1 MAGVLSLLA
10 LAAATSATVREGGA
24 GLRAGCSAD
33 AEVVARLAGGTQV
46 EVRLSISG
54 DLGSCY
60 KVAAGGQSGYLLAAE
75 LTGLESFDQARRAGN
90 EQALP
95 QMIRAEIGRLKEDLA
110 AQVRQRAGLSAASA
124 GGMDPSVAGALSLIE
139 TNQPRRALELI
150 ETDLLRTRPKDPFV
164 LSLAGLAAYQ
174 SDRTRQALNYW
185 AESLAVRPNPSVEA
199 LYRKAQKELAA
210 DTSRSR
216 MYGSR
221 FVLRFN
227 DNEIGQGTA
236 QEILAALNE
245 EYARL
250 DAALGCG
257 LSEQTTVV
265 VQTMDVYRAAS
276 SAAEWSGGQF
286 DGRIRIGYEGRALT
300 PRTRRAM
307 AHELVHACLARNGRF
322 PAWFH
327 EGMAQRWSGESVT
340 SAELA
345 TVRQM
350 LRSKRMPG
358 LNQMPPSWGRLSAW
372 HANLAYAISLAAVD
386 AMYRSYG
393 DQYVRNLL
401 RNPEQLAGVADKVTQ
416 ALMGP

>member
-1 MAGVLSLLA
+1 MAGMLSLLA
-10 LAAATSATVREGGA
+10 LAATAATVREGGA

-54 DLGSCY
+54 DIGSCY
-60 KVAAGGQSGYLLAAE
+60 KVSAGEQSGYLLAAE
-75 LTGLESFDQARRAGN
+75 LSGLDSFDRARRAGD
-90 EQALP
+90 ERALP
-95 QMIRAEIGRLKEDLA
+95 QMIRAEIGRLKSDLVEQA
-110 AQVRQRAGLSAASA
+110 KRQPAQGLSSA
-124 GGMDPSVAGALSLIE
+124 GSVDASLADALNLIE

-174 SDRTRQALNYW
+174 SDQTRQALNYW

-199 LYRKAQKELAA
+199 LYRKAHKELTA
-210 DTSRSR
+210 DTSRNR
-216 MYGSR
+216 MYGTR
-221 FVLRFN
+221 FMLRFN
-227 DNEIGQGTA
+227 DSEIGQGTA

-245 EYARL
+245 EYERL

-257 LSEQTTVV
+257 LSEQTVVV
-265 VQTMDVYRAAS
+265 VQTMEVYRAATS
-276 SAAEWSGGQF
+276 TAEWSGGQF

-300 PRTRRAM
+300 PRTRQAM

-327 EGMAQRWSGESVT
+327 EGMAQKWSGEGVSA
-340 SAELA
+340 AELS

-372 HANLAYAISLAAVD
+372 HANLAYAMSLAAVD

-393 DQYVRNLL
+393 DQFVRNLL
-401 RNPEQLAGVADKVTQ
+401 RNPEHLAAVADRVTQ
-416 ALMGP
+416 ALIAQ

>member
-54 DLGSCY
+54 DIGSCY
-60 KVAAGGQSGYLLAAE
+60 KVAAGHQSGYLLAAE
-75 LTGLESFDQARRAGN
+75 LTGLESFDQARRAGD
-90 EQALP
+90 ERALP
-95 QMIRAEIGRLKEDLA
+95 QMIRAEIGRLKDDLA
-110 AQVRQRAGLSAASA
+110 AQVRQRPGANAAA
-124 GGMDPSVAGALSLIE
+124 GGADPSVEGALNLIE

-150 ETDLLRTRPKDPFV
+150 ETDLLRTKPKDPFV

-174 SDRTRQALNYW
+174 SDQTRRALDYW
-185 AESLAVRPNPSVEA
+185 AESLAVKPNPSVEA

-210 DTSRSR
+210 DTSRNR

-227 DNEIGQGTA
+227 GNEIGQGTA

-300 PRTRRAM
+300 P
-307 AHELVHACLARNGRF
+307 
-322 PAWFH
+322 
-327 EGMAQRWSGESVT
+327 
-340 SAELA
+340 
-345 TVRQM
+345 
-350 LRSKRMPG
+350 
-358 LNQMPPSWGRLSAW
+358 
-372 HANLAYAISLAAVD
+372 
-386 AMYRSYG
+386 
-393 DQYVRNLL
+393 
-401 RNPEQLAGVADKVTQ
+401 
-416 ALMGP
+416 